1 MSMKIYRNTIIYFTS
16 LVLLLAGMSCNDKS
30 KPANQA
36 DSMSISGM
44 ETIPDSVVQF
54 LISSATMDFRNHQ
67 PPTPVDFR
75 NIQIGY
81 LISSDENKIFVL
93 CGEFQS
99 KENLEKWETFATI
112 KTSGYEQYI
121 GNQAVS
127 YCQQSTFVVS
137 DKHLT
142 ESFRTKM
149 KEDNNTIDH

>member
-1 MSMKIYRNTIIYFTS
+1 MSLKIFRNTIIYYIC
-16 LVLLLAGMSCNDKS
+16 LVFLLAGMSCNDKS
-30 KPANQA
+30 KPAIL
-36 DSMSISGM
+36 DESMSVDEK

-67 PPTPVDFR
+67 RPTPVDFR

-137 DKHLT
+137 DEHLT
-142 ESFRTKM
+142 ESLRTKLM
-149 KEDNNTIDH
+149 EDNNTTDH